1 MIVWGGGIASY
12 FNTGGRYTPSSD
24 TWTATSIGANCPSVR
39 YGHTAAWTG
48 TEMIVWGGYG
58 GSQLNT
64 GGRYAPSSDTWTA
77 TPVSANCPSARYLHT
92 AVWTGT
98 EMIVWDGYFVTQT
111 GGIFYPN
118 TPPRSGPALVTSAGG
133 DATYLLGMAETAQL
147 DGSAST
153 DGSNPSTSTPN
164 HDELDSLV
172 LYEWDLNGDALFGTQ
187 CATSS
192 TGVDRTGATSAAL
205 SQADLSALGI
215 ATVGIHPIW
224 LRVTDEVGERS
235 CSSVDLHVRSVPC
248 TAASSLTNNTAA
260 DVSDCED
267 TGVRITWSQDPG
279 NWKDEGVGTRTY
291 DLLRDGV
298 PVATGLPYPTAA
310 FVDTTG
316 SNAVDYVY
324 SVRYVNG
331 CGLGAVTPGF
341 VASDSVGNPGAASI
355 TGIVDA
361 GVCVQNGVRVS
372 FSPGPGATSHDLLR
386 DGLPVVIG
394 YASGAIYDPG
404 DTTSHAYRVRAINGA
419 CSTDSVPQSASDQVD
434 TPVPTITGPSPACA
448 SASLGTQAFSSYQW
462 FQDGS
467 LISGATSRN
476 YSAVAP
482 GSYTVRVTNANGCE
496 STSVAFVV
504 STNPA
509 PTVSGASTGC
519 TSVSL
524 STGTF
529 SSYQWIKDGADVGG
543 ATNQTYDATA
553 SGTYTVRV
561 TNAQGCTGTS
571 TGKAV
576 TVGVSPSPT
585 VSGPQVNSC
594 PSTSVELQ
602 TGIYAAYQWFLG
614 SLPIPRATSQTYEA
628 TVSANYKVRVT
639 DGAGCTAESSA
650 YAVFVDFCS
659 TSEVSPD
666 HAVFPLRLVEDPAS
680 STGYY
685 LYFQKLDSTTGY
697 NGYIGT
703 NGNWYSHGGMGVGRV
718 CGQTTADLG
727 TGQLRAEVAPPA
739 GDRYF
744 LVTSFDASSEG
755 PSGFDANGLEVPSS
769 LSTCSP

>member
-1 MIVWGGGIASY
+1 
-12 FNTGGRYTPSSD
+12 
-24 TWTATSIGANCPSVR
+24 
-39 YGHTAAWTG
+39 
-48 TEMIVWGGYG
+48 
-58 GSQLNT
+58 
-64 GGRYAPSSDTWTA
+64 
-77 TPVSANCPSARYLHT
+77 
-92 AVWTGT
+92 
-98 EMIVWDGYFVTQT
+98 MIVWDGYPRTRS
-111 GGIFYPN
+111 GGIFFPN
-118 TPPRSGPALVTSAGG
+118 TPPRASPALVTSIGR
-133 DATYLLGMAETAQL
+133 DATYLLGAAETTQL

-172 LYEWDLNGDALFGTQ
+172 LYEWDLNGDASLGTA

-192 TGVDRTGATSAAL
+192 TGVDRTGVTPASL
-205 SQADLSALGI
+205 SQADLAALGI
-215 ATVGIHPIW
+215 GTVGIHPIW

-235 CSSVDLHVRSVPC
+235 CSSVDLLVRSVPC

-291 DLLRDGV
+291 DVLRDGV
-298 PVATGLPYPTAA
+298 PVATGLTYPTTV

-316 SNAVDYVY
+316 LNAVAYVY

-341 VASDSVGNPGAASI
+341 VASDSVVGIPGAASI
-355 TGIVDA
+355 TGILDA
-361 GVCVQNGVRVS
+361 STCTQTGIRVS

-394 YASGAIYDPG
+394 YISGAIYDPG
-404 DTTSHAYRVRAINGA
+404 DTASHAYKVRAINGA
-419 CSTDSVPQSASDQVD
+419 CSTDSAPQSASDQVE
-434 TPVPTITGPSPACA
+434 TPVPTVTGPSPACA
-448 SASLGTQAFSSYQW
+448 SASLGTQTFSLYQW

-467 LISGATSRN
+467 LISGATSQS

-496 STSVAFVV
+496 GASAAFVV
-504 STNPA
+504 NANPA
-509 PTVSGASTGC
+509 PSISGSSTGC

-524 STGTF
+524 STGAF
-529 SSYQWIKDGADVGG
+529 SSYQWVKDGADVGG
-543 ATNQTYDATA
+543 ATSQTYDATA

-576 TVGVSPSPT
+576 TIGVSPSPT
-585 VSGPQVNSC
+585 VTGPQLNSC
-594 PSTSVELQ
+594 PSTSVQIQ
-602 TGIYAAYQWFLG
+602 TGTYAAYQWFLG
-614 SLPIPRATSQTYEA
+614 GLPIPRATSQTYEA
-628 TVSANYKVRVT
+628 TVSGNYKVRVT

-650 YAVFVDFCS
+650 HSVFVDFCS

-666 HAVFPLRLVEDPAS
+666 NAVFPLRLVEDPAS

-703 NGNWYSHGGMGVGRV
+703 NGDWYSHGGMGVGRV
-718 CGQTTADLG
+718 CGQTTVDLG
-727 TGQLRAEVAPPA
+727 TGLLRAEIVPPA

-744 LVTSFDASSEG
+744 LVTAIDATSEG
-755 PSGFDANGLEVPSS
+755 PSGFDTNGLEVPSS